1 LNLQA
6 DNTSLPPQKKRR
18 DKRAQILEAGGKLVI
33 DQGFS
38 AVTMVEIAELAKVS
52 RATLYR
58 YYSTKDQIYNDIAI
72 EWGLNFI
79 SAMRQSPPQDPTVG
93 GRISTVIEKAVSA
106 AADNPRLMAS
116 YVAILISEDELLQH
130 DHRRFKGLMP
140 GIIKIAIGKSQQPRL
155 LQLASSTLQHMLL
168 SNLISLNVGTTDG
181 DTVTHEMK
189 QLAEELLSDV
199 WDKR

>member
-6 DNTSLPPQKKRR
+6 DKTSLPPQKKRR
-18 DKRAQILEAGGKLVI
+18 DKRAQILEAGSKLVI
-33 DQGFS
+33 EQGFP
-38 AVTMVEIAELAKVS
+38 AVTMVEIAELASVS

-72 EWGLNFI
+72 EWGLNFVSSI
-79 SAMRQSPPQDPTVG
+79 RQSPPQDPTVG
-93 GRISTVIEKAVSA
+93 GRISTVIQKAVSA

-116 YVAILISEDELLQH
+116 YVAILMSEDELLQR

-140 GIIKIAIGKSQQPRL
+140 GIIKIAIGQSQQPRL
-155 LQLASSTLQHMLL
+155 LKLASSTLQHMLL
-168 SNLISLNVGTTDG
+168 SNLISLNVGTTDSE
-181 DTVTHEMK
+181 TVINEMK
-189 QLAEELLSDV
+189 QLAEELLSDI

>member
-1 LNLQA
+1 MNLQA
-6 DNTSLPPQKKRR
+6 DTTSPAPQKKRR
-18 DKRAQILEAGGKLVI
+18 NKRAQILEAGSKLVI
-33 DQGFS
+33 DQGFP

-72 EWGLNFI
+72 EWGLNFVSSI
-79 SAMRQSPPQDPTVG
+79 RQSPPAEPTVG
-93 GRISTVIEKAVSA
+93 GRVSAVIQKAVSA
-106 AADNPRLMAS
+106 AADSPGLMAS
-116 YVAILISEDELLQH
+116 YVAILMSEDELLQH

-140 GIIKIAIGKSQQPRL
+140 GIIKIAVGNSQQPRL

-168 SNLISLNVGTTDG
+168 SNLISINVGTTDSE
-181 DTVTHEMK
+181 TVINEMK
-189 QLAEELLSDV
+189 LLAEELLSDV